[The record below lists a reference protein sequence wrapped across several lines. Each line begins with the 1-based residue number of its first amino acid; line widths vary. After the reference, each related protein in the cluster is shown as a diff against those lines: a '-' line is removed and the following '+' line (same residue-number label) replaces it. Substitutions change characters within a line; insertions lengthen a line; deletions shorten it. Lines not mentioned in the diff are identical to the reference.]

1 MAQSAAESSCCL
13 VLQPHLLP
21 SPSGS
26 NTQEPHTRLLAIS
39 GTLSLCAYST
49 LLVIQDSANVTS
61 SKRPSRGL
69 LAKTAPPRPGSHITP
84 FSFTCIWNYL
94 VDLPFRRLLS
104 ASPLESSMRAEIW
117 SVFLLTVPP
126 APCLVFTFKLL
137 IQQTACEALLWA
149 RRCSGRWRPGNKHTD
164 KAPAPVGVRIQQPE
178 ENSPPPPP
186 ASRLRAST
194 QLRSSCPAERERPQE
209 CKPHPGLSFARSSA
223 AALCPLDPQEKL
235 ELKSEVSL
243 G

>member
-104 ASPLESSMRAEIW
+104 VSPLESSMRAEIW

-164 KAPAPVGVRIQQPE
+164 KAPAPVGVRIQRPERILPLLPQPPD
-178 ENSPPPPP
+178 SGRPHSC
-186 ASRLRAST
+186 AARA
-194 QLRSSCPAERERPQE
+194 PQNVNV
-209 CKPHPGLSFARSSA
+209 HSSA
-223 AALCPLDPQEKL
+223 SPAQACPSHDHPQRPCAHWT
-235 ELKSEVSL
+235 LKRNWN
-243 G
+243 